1 MYSWWFCEQNN
12 SYPGLIWWDW
22 FGRKPMDVWNR
33 PTQLPRIKWVE
44 PRNVFYNVVMDPLKG
59 LLDALVSLRSI
70 LESVFSRVLEIHICR
85 KYTESTRQPYTI
97 RKNFLPVD
105 EGICNKMK
113 KSKPRITKV
122 MKSGRWLSRV
132 NRLKLNNFKLFIILI
147 YDKDDDGDR
156 SDDYEEGDIGELVFH
171 RSLLSAKSNQPLMV
185 DVKTKC

>member
-33 PTQLPRIKWVE
+33 PTQLPRIKWLE

-85 KYTESTRQPYTI
+85 KYTESTRQAYQK
-97 RKNFLPVD
+97 KNSFQLMREFVTKWKNQNRESLKSWDLDADCPEWIAWNWIISNFSSSWSMIKTMMVID
-105 EGICNKMK
+105 LMIMK
-113 KSKPRITKV
+113 KVI
-122 MKSGRWLSRV
+122 SG
-132 NRLKLNNFKLFIILI
+132 N
-147 YDKDDDGDR
+147 
-156 SDDYEEGDIGELVFH
+156 
-171 RSLLSAKSNQPLMV
+171 
-185 DVKTKC
+185 